1 MTVRQDLFKH
11 YLYISY
17 LKFLHYPYYQSI
29 RQFVVVGAGEEG
41 LEKLVF

>member
-17 LKFLHYPYYQSI
+17 LKFLHHPYYQSI

-41 LEKLVF
+41 LEKLIF